1 MQNPIVLSNSSY
13 FFKKILDNPSTLK
26 RTVWRGK
33 ISELGLRGAPVAVQ
47 MSFGPKL
54 ERSATRICMSLCTT
68 FGVFDLRGV
77 ARVKIFTFFNFVHD
91 VLHDPDGL
99 TLIYAPY
106 LYEESLWVYNYM
118 VL

>member
-1 MQNPIVLSNSSY
+1 MRVRPYSVY
-13 FFKKILDNPSTLK
+13 
-26 RTVWRGK
+26 RYTVCCGK
-33 ISELGLRGAPVAVQ
+33 ISELGLGGAPVAVQ

-54 ERSATRICMSLCTT
+54 EHSATRICMSLCTM

-77 ARVKIFTFFNFVHD
+77 ARVKFFTFFNFVHD